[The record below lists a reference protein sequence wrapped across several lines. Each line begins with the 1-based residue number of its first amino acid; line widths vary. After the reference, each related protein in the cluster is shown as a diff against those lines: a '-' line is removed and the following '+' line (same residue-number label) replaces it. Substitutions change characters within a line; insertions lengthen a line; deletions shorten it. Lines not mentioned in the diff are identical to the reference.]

1 MPFFFFIN
9 KSMAEQIDNIN
20 YLQPNGFKVTI
31 SRENYAAA
39 QYFAQSIS
47 HPNVDAQVAEAP
59 YKRLN
64 IPMLPD
70 KLDYGALTIDFL
82 MNEDMQNYI
91 EIYNWLERMVEE
103 EHNMGSKRYNK
114 NTTIGRPVT
123 DNSPITSYN
132 DIVVDVLTSQNNIN
146 KSIKYLNAF
155 PISLGNVEFN
165 ATSAGDYITFPV
177 TFRFDYF
184 TIG

>member
-1 MPFFFFIN
+1 MG
-9 KSMAEQIDNIN
+9 EQVDNIN

-47 HPNVDAQVAEAP
+47 HPNVDAQAAETP

-64 IPMLPD
+64 VPMLPD
-70 KLDYGALTIDFL
+70 KLDYGTLTIDFL

-91 EIYNWLERMVEE
+91 EIYSWLERMVEE
-103 EHNMGSKRYNK
+103 EHNMGSVRFNR
-114 NTTIGRPVT
+114 NSSVGGPGA
-123 DNSPITSYN
+123 DNSAITSYN
-132 DIVVDVLTSQNNIN
+132 DIVIDILTSQNNIN
-146 KSIKYLNAF
+146 KSIKYINSF
-155 PISLGNVEFN
+155 PISLGNIELN

-184 TIG
+184 TIN

>member
-1 MPFFFFIN
+1 
-9 KSMAEQIDNIN
+9 MAEQVDNIN

-47 HPNVDAQVAEAP
+47 HPNVDAQAAETP
-59 YKRLN
+59 YKRIN
-64 IPMLPD
+64 VPMLPD
-70 KLDYGALTIDFL
+70 KLDYGTLTIDFL

-91 EIYNWLERMVEE
+91 EIYNWLTRMVEE
-103 EHNMGSKRYNK
+103 EHNMGSVRFNR
-114 NTTIGRPVT
+114 NSTVGGSGP
-123 DNSPITSYN
+123 DNSAITSYN
-132 DIVVDVLTSQNNIN
+132 DIVIDILTSRNNIN
-146 KSIKYLNAF
+146 KSIKYINAF
-155 PISLGNVEFN
+155 PVSLSNIELN

-184 TIG
+184 TIN